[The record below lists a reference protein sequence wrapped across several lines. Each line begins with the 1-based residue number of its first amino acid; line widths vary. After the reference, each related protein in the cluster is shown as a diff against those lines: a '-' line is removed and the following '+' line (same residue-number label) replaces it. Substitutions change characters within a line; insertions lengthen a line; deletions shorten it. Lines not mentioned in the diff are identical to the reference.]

1 MLTRKSFW
9 IGLCLINLCIVGFFG
24 FLLRSKILFPIPF
37 LNYRYMLSAHSHFA
51 FGGWAGLSLFTLLIF
66 DLLPTAL
73 NRKRTYLWIL
83 GGIEISSL
91 GMALLFPFQG
101 YTPFSVF
108 FSSLYILVSFV
119 FAWVF
124 LRDLVRS
131 GLNKTIKLLAFTAI
145 ASLVISA
152 IGPLGL
158 SYILLSKSGN
168 ALLYRDSIYTFLH
181 FQYNGFFTLSIFA
194 LLFHSLNKQALLPER
209 TAYNFAR
216 FITIAI
222 IPSLFLSLLWHNSKL
237 FYLLAGVGCLFIV
250 LTLTNFLK
258 LIQTVPWKLFFTNKL
273 AKSLWFLA
281 AFSFSFKMLLN
292 VGTIFP
298 QLGDAIYG
306 NRPVIIGFLHLV
318 FLGFVSFYILS
329 SLTGSG
335 YFIKNGK
342 TIQMPL
348 LFFGFGIIANEAI
361 LMLQG
366 LEILFKSNSILYS
379 WLLWFAGIILFT
391 GALLIV
397 FAYYSSTGLE
407 VNKKEALLPE
417 RPL

>member
-1 MLTRKSFW
+1 
-9 IGLCLINLCIVGFFG
+9 
-24 FLLRSKILFPIPF
+24 
-37 LNYRYMLSAHSHFA
+37 
-51 FGGWAGLSLFTLLIF
+51 
-66 DLLPTAL
+66 
-73 NRKRTYLWIL
+73 
-83 GGIEISSL
+83 
-91 GMALLFPFQG
+91 
-101 YTPFSVF
+101 
-108 FSSLYILVSFV
+108 
-119 FAWVF
+119 
-124 LRDLVRS
+124 
-131 GLNKTIKLLAFTAI
+131 
-145 ASLVISA
+145 
-152 IGPLGL
+152 
-158 SYILLSKSGN
+158 
-168 ALLYRDSIYTFLH
+168 
-181 FQYNGFFTLSIFA
+181 
-194 LLFHSLNKQALLPER
+194 
-209 TAYNFAR
+209 
-216 FITIAI
+216 
-222 IPSLFLSLLWHNSKL
+222 
-237 FYLLAGVGCLFIV
+237 
-250 LTLTNFLK
+250 
-258 LIQTVPWKLFFTNKL
+258 
-273 AKSLWFLA
+273 
-281 AFSFSFKMLLN
+281 MLLN